1 MNPFLDSQEQRNTP
15 RGCGFA
21 GACQKLSLLPRKQS
35 KLNQRSRP
43 GRPTRWRR
51 RIRSSRG
58 RNRLWVE
65 KRVQSGGLRSRKQ
78 VEPHTA
84 PIAARSSTGSRFCTP
99 LQPPGT
105 TAAQAPAVGA
115 PKSRTRCL
123 PPRATTATATT
134 AAGRVHIL
142 LPRSRERSLYI
153 PPRSRAGASSRRRGN
168 APQAR
173 PWPPRRSAGAR
184 AHLRLMTL
192 MSSCSTSSR
201 SSPTSSLP

>member
-1 MNPFLDSQEQRNTP
+1 MNPFLDSQAQRNTP

-105 TAAQAPAVGA
+105 TAALAP
-115 PKSRTRCL
+115 
-123 PPRATTATATT
+123 PPRASQSSTRCCRRARPPRQRP
-134 AAGRVHIL
+134 AARARTEAALAAAAQLHVRI
-142 LPRSRERSLYI
+142 LPRSRA
-153 PPRSRAGASSRRRGN
+153 PATAAP
-168 APQAR
+168 APQAK
-173 PWPPRRSAGAR
+173 PWPPRQSAGAR
-184 AHLRLMTL
+184 AHLLLMTL
-192 MSSCSTSSR
+192 MN
-201 SSPTSSLP
+201 

>member
-1 MNPFLDSQEQRNTP
+1 MNPFLDSQAQRNTP

-58 RNRLWVE
+58 RNPKWVE
-65 KRVQSGGLRSRKQ
+65 KRVQSGGLRSRGL

-105 TAAQAPAVGA
+105 TAALAP
-115 PKSRTRCL
+115 
-123 PPRATTATATT
+123 PPRAL
-134 AAGRVHIL
+134 AAKAQHSLAAARDRASDLRRASARTEAALAAAAHRPAH
-142 LPRSRERSLYI
+142 LPRS
-153 PPRSRAGASSRRRGN
+153 PAPATASAVARTQHNHGRHVEALGRG
-168 APQAR
+168 
-173 PWPPRRSAGAR
+173 
-184 AHLRLMTL
+184 
-192 MSSCSTSSR
+192 
-201 SSPTSSLP
+201 PTFC

>member
-1 MNPFLDSQEQRNTP
+1 MNPFLGSQEQRNTP

-35 KLNQRSRP
+35 KLNQRSQP

-58 RNRLWVE
+58 RNRNGL
-65 KRVQSGGLRSRKQ
+65 KNGFRVVGCGVAAL

-105 TAAQAPAVGA
+105 TAALAP
-115 PKSRTRCL
+115 
-123 PPRATTATATT
+123 PPRASQSSTRCCRRARPPRQRP
-134 AAGRVHIL
+134 AARARTEAALAAAAHAVH
-142 LPRSRERSLYI
+142 I
-153 PPRSRAGASSRRRGN
+153 PPRSRAPTA
-168 APQAR
+168 
-173 PWPPRRSAGAR
+173 SAGAR
-184 AHLRLMTL
+184 CTYRTHGRHVKALGRG
-192 MSSCSTSSR
+192 
-201 SSPTSSLP
+201 PTFC